1 MQRRPRSLTARS
13 SPQHPAPPSQTATA
27 AENQTRLSPRPQL
40 RGSPSHQVRRSTQQ
54 AAVKRRGS
62 PPAQPRT
69 ACSLCPAGTK
79 HLVRPESTDRKPR
92 TRAQSRAA
100 CLPCTHGPMEGL
112 GGRARNKTQG
122 GVRLSWAFSVMRT
135 FCSVLFCSTGKMLLG
150 VSLAGSTRAD
160 GNQTWTSQ
168 CHRSPGEPTKTQHS
182 HASLLHHPR
191 TKKREGSLMLKP
203 PGEEP
208 TPREHG
214 KSGGQCPPGRLC
226 APRPCQQC
234 RPSPSP
240 ARRQCRQ
247 GTALKQVETR
257 CFLTRRTQDTK
268 SSVHASD
275 TALKAHTPG
284 TFLPPSDTVPP
295 LGGARPGTQAA
306 CHTPPV
312 HGQWAPKLS

>member
-40 RGSPSHQVRRSTQQ
+40 RGSPSHQVRCSTQQ

-79 HLVRPESTDRKPR
+79 HLVRPESPDRKPR

-135 FCSVLFCSTGKMLLG
+135 FCSVLFYWEDAS
-150 VSLAGSTRAD
+150 R
-160 GNQTWTSQ
+160 
-168 CHRSPGEPTKTQHS
+168 REPGWQH
-182 HASLLHHPR
+182 
-191 TKKREGSLMLKP
+191 
-203 PGEEP
+203 
-208 TPREHG
+208 
-214 KSGGQCPPGRLC
+214 KS
-226 APRPCQQC
+226 
-234 RPSPSP
+234 
-240 ARRQCRQ
+240 RRQPD
-247 GTALKQVETR
+247 L
-257 CFLTRRTQDTK
+257 D
-268 SSVHASD
+268 
-275 TALKAHTPG
+275 
-284 TFLPPSDTVPP
+284 LPVPP
-295 LGGARPGTQAA
+295 LPGRAHEDAA
-306 CHTPPV
+306 QPRFSASPSSH
-312 HGQWAPKLS
+312 